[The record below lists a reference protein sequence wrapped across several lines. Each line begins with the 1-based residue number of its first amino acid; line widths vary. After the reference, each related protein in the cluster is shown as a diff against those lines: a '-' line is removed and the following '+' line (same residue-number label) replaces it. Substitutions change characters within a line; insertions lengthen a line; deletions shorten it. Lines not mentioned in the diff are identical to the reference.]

1 MTSNQIFDNYLKKI
15 NTNFLRNKKCFLNIK
30 NNINSNNI
38 KKNNMTTDSIK
49 FNKTSAKIQK
59 VLNTVQNQNKIHETY
74 FKIIDDNDKNN
85 QINTSNNNRGID
97 TARIKR
103 KKISHNPNII
113 IDKVPTINKPNIDSK
128 FTLLKNKKDFYR
140 NRKLLL
146 NNKSI
151 EIRTDNN
158 NKKFFNPN
166 ILINTKKNNEK
177 INKNINN
184 KSVSIQNIINNANFL
199 NLKNYKYNVF
209 NTESNSNNNEKKET
223 MNFSQ
228 TVRNNKII
236 QPNKINLFQKTKKI
250 HK

>member
-1 MTSNQIFDNYLKKI
+1 
-15 NTNFLRNKKCFLNIK
+15 
-30 NNINSNNI
+30 
-38 KKNNMTTDSIK
+38 
-49 FNKTSAKIQK
+49 
-59 VLNTVQNQNKIHETY
+59 
-74 FKIIDDNDKNN
+74 
-85 QINTSNNNRGID
+85 
-97 TARIKR
+97 
-103 KKISHNPNII
+103 
-113 IDKVPTINKPNIDSK
+113 
-128 FTLLKNKKDFYR
+128 LLKNKKDFYR

-151 EIRTDNN
+151 EIRTDN